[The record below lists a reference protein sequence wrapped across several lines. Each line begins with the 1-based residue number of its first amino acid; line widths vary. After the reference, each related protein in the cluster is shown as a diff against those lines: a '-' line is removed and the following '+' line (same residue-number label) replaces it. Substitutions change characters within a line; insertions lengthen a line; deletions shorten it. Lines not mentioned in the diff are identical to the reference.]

1 MVLERAWLPDSELQ
15 VMQRLNEER
24 FTNDYVIPLF
34 RSKGYNG
41 VEYIH
46 GHDEYGRDI
55 YFYDMDRFGNRRDM
69 AAQVKV
75 GDIAGTPAVQEVI
88 NQARA
93 AFTNP
98 YNDIVTNQERRICE
112 MYVITSGSIPPNART
127 QIINGLRSFGGIHFL
142 DGPKVLEETNKVH
155 FEILEYSIWEEKMR
169 QLRLDSLLSE
179 VDFKK
184 HVNESL
190 ELLLNDLGESPLQAL
205 SELPKVLLA
214 HPKMRELLQTLE
226 SRDKDCIL
234 HWYSVLIMIKAYH
247 TYGREKRF
255 GLE

>member
-1 MVLERAWLPDSELQ
+1 
-15 VMQRLNEER
+15 
-24 FTNDYVIPLF
+24 
-34 RSKGYNG
+34 
-41 VEYIH
+41 
-46 GHDEYGRDI
+46 
-55 YFYDMDRFGNRRDM
+55 
-69 AAQVKV
+69 
-75 GDIAGTPAVQEVI
+75 
-88 NQARA
+88 
-93 AFTNP
+93 
-98 YNDIVTNQERRICE
+98 
-112 MYVITSGSIPPNART
+112 
-127 QIINGLRSFGGIHFL
+127 
-142 DGPKVLEETNKVH
+142 
-155 FEILEYSIWEEKMR
+155 MR

-226 SRDKDCIL
+226 AREKDCIL

-247 TYGREKRF
+247 TYGRENRF